1 MEDRTLNKEAILIG
15 LFTVLVIAFIFGI
28 IGCTKKV
35 KTDTLKEKI
44 KEYSTLVVNGEE
56 YPIEDVVDVKY
67 IISFYMGEA
76 YEVTLEDGTKIR
88 FMDDN
93 YTLKK

>member
-1 MEDRTLNKEAILIG
+1 MDKRELNVEAIILGI
-15 LFTVLVIAFIFGI
+15 FCVIVFAVIFGI
-28 IGCTKKV
+28 AGCTKKV
-35 KTDTLKEKI
+35 KTDMLKKGI

-56 YPIEDVVDVKY
+56 YPIEDIVDVEY
-67 IISFYMGEA
+67 IINIYIGEA
-76 YEVTLEDGTKIR
+76 YEVTLKDGTRIR